1 MTSLYD
7 QLCALRDRVNLKP
20 EVSGPMHR
28 HVEELRRKLYEIGAV
43 GFGDHFPGFELLD
56 HHGVTVRSEEL
67 LAQGP
72 LVIVLFRGTW
82 CTFCDFELRFLNQ
95 IYGGIRSLGAE
106 LVAISPQSPASARD
120 YLAGHQVRF
129 PVLVDP
135 NARFAMI
142 LGLGYGFPE
151 YLEELYRNVFKID
164 LAKINEG
171 GLWRLPIAGRFVV
184 NQSGVVADARYDP
197 DYRYRPEPAD
207 ILSTLGALR
216 ESVSFG

>member
-7 QLCALRDRVNLKP
+7 QLAALRERVNLKP
-20 EVSGPMHR
+20 EISGPMRR

-43 GFGDHFPGFELLD
+43 GFGDRFPGFELLD
-56 HHGVTVRSEEL
+56 HQGATVRSEDL
-67 LAQGP
+67 LAEGP
-72 LVIVLFRGTW
+72 LVVTLFRGTW
-82 CTFCDFELRFLNQ
+82 CTFCDSELRFLSE
-95 IYGGIRSLGAE
+95 IYGGIRALDAR
-106 LVAISPQSPASARD
+106 LVAISPESPESAKY
-120 YLAGHQVRF
+120 YLAKHPLAF

-135 NARFAMI
+135 NARFATA
-142 LGLGYGFPE
+142 LGLGYGFPD

-164 LAKINEG
+164 LAKINAG
-171 GLWRLPIAGRFVV
+171 GLWRLPIPGRFVV
-184 NQSGVVADARYDP
+184 NQRGIVADAQYDP